1 MNGIDEPAKRS
12 RWPALLAALVEGYA
26 NHNPLSAAER
36 SALWYVLLSIEL
48 IFATYFVRAQDVK
61 GVAQNVDALFWI
73 YENRDRIQALA

>member
-48 IFATYFVRAQDVK
+48 IFAAYFVRVKDVK
-61 GVAQNVDALFWI
+61 GITQNVGALFWI
-73 YENRDRIQALA
+73 YENRDRIQALV